1 MSCDDYDRRIGGIW
15 QKRKKIFGRT
25 DEIDILIDY
34 YKDLESEYLEN
45 ERPRND
51 IIDLWMKCLI
61 KLNKKN
67 INL

>member
-1 MSCDDYDRRIGGIW
+1 MSCDDYDMRIGGIW

-51 IIDLWMKCLI
+51 IIDLWMKYLI
-61 KLNKKN
+61 KLNK
-67 INL
+67 INMNL

>member
-1 MSCDDYDRRIGGIW
+1 ME
-15 QKRKKIFGRT
+15 KRKKIFGRT
-25 DEIDILIDY
+25 DEIDILIVY

-51 IIDLWMKCLI
+51 IIDYWMKYLI
-61 KLNKKN
+61 KLNNKN

>member
-1 MSCDDYDRRIGGIW
+1 MSCDDYARRIGGIW
-15 QKRKKIFGRT
+15 QKKKIFGRT
-25 DEIDILIDY
+25 DEIDILIVY

-61 KLNKKN
+61 KLNNKN

>member
-45 ERPRND
+45 KRPRND

-61 KLNKKN
+61 KLNNKN

>member
-1 MSCDDYDRRIGGIW
+1 MSSDDYARKIGGIW

-25 DEIDILIDY
+25 DEIDILIEY

-45 ERPRND
+45 ESPRND
-51 IIDLWMKCLI
+51 IIDLWRKCLI
-61 KLNKKN
+61 KLNNKN

>member
-1 MSCDDYDRRIGGIW
+1 MIMIGELEEFG
-15 QKRKKIFGRT
+15 KKEKKIFGRT

-61 KLNKKN
+61 KLNNKN

>member
-61 KLNKKN
+61 KLNNKN

>member
-1 MSCDDYDRRIGGIW
+1 ME
-15 QKRKKIFGRT
+15 KRKKIFGRT
-25 DEIDILIDY
+25 DEIDILIVY

-61 KLNKKN
+61 KLNNKN